1 MLAMGRPRTFDRD
14 AALDR
19 ALTLFWEHGYEATSL
34 AELTRVMGI
43 NPPSLYA
50 AFGDKRALFSEA
62 VVRYQQTHG
71 AVTLR
76 ALDEEPTA
84 RAAIERLLRDA
95 AASYADP
102 DHPRGCMIV
111 TAATNCGPQH
121 ADVQNELRDHR
132 AVARELFIERIAAD
146 VAAGLLPAGTD
157 AAALGRFYAA
167 TLQGMS
173 TQARDGATA
182 EELDRLAT
190 LALRAWPEDE
200 R

>member
-62 VVRYQQTHG
+62 VVRYQQTRG
-71 AVTLR
+71 AFTLR

-95 AASYADP
+95 AASYAEP

-111 TAATNCGPQH
+111 SAATNCGPQH

-132 AVARELFIERIAAD
+132 AAARELFVERIAAD

-182 EELDRLAT
+182 AELDRLAT
-190 LALRAWPEDE
+190 LALRAWPE
-200 R
+200 